1 MVRSPDEERGLP
13 GDSKWPLRL
22 RVAAKRR
29 MTTPASTAG
38 TLRPPALSRRALQA
52 GAKRLPL
59 IAILALQS
67 MLSLRLANTAFQD
80 EALYIYAG
88 HRLIAQL
95 LHNTPSYDNYS
106 TYFSGAPGLYP
117 MAAGVLD
124 GLGGIALARLFSLLC
139 MLAATVAV
147 FWLTNRLFQ
156 AGGIFAAALFA
167 VSGPVIFVGH
177 LATFDALSLALLA
190 GGAALAVWSAGR
202 GWWTLIGMA
211 QVLVLAIF
219 VKYAA
224 ILFVPSVLALLA
236 IETRRRRGWGIAAV
250 RVFLV
255 TALMAAGTT
264 VALWLS
270 SDALVHGIVETTLRR
285 HVLLGTSRMALAR
298 TAVEYA
304 GLLVLL
310 GCAGFVVVWRRRPV
324 LALLLLMSG
333 LLAPLNHIRIAEAT
347 SLHKHVAFGFL
358 FLAPLAGLAV
368 ARFAA
373 ATGPQFLAG
382 LALIAAV
389 FYSGLSQTD
398 QLYSSWPNSQSL
410 IYVLRTQVRPVT
422 GRYLAEEPEVPRY
435 YLRGLIEPYQWSSTY
450 YFEYTKNGRRLT
462 GIDAYRSA
470 IADRYFDVIVLRYG
484 PTAVLDYQI
493 DGRLRKQQGY
503 QLIARLPT
511 HTSFGAGYYWIW
523 RRS

>member
-1 MVRSPDEERGLP
+1 MN
-13 GDSKWPLRL
+13 
-22 RVAAKRR
+22 
-29 MTTPASTAG
+29 TPASAAG
-38 TLRPPALSRRALQA
+38 RLRPTALSRRALQA
-52 GAKRLPL
+52 GTRRLPL
-59 IAILALQS
+59 VAILALQS
-67 MLSLRLANTAFQD
+67 MLSLRLVNTAFQD

-88 HRLIAQL
+88 HRLTAQL
-95 LHNTPSYDNYS
+95 LHDTPSYDNYS

-117 MAAGVLD
+117 MAAGALD
-124 GLGGIALARLFSLLC
+124 GLGGIALVRVLSLLC

-156 AGGIFAAALFA
+156 AGGVFAAALFA
-167 VSGPVIFVGH
+167 VAGPVIFVGH
-177 LATFDALSLALLA
+177 LATFDAPSLALLA
-190 GGAALAVWSAGR
+190 GGAVLAVRSVGR

-219 VKYAA
+219 TKYAA
-224 ILFVPSVLALLA
+224 VLFVPSVLTLLA
-236 IETRRRRGWGIAAV
+236 IETRRRRGWGVAAV
-250 RVFLV
+250 RVSLV
-255 TALMAAGTT
+255 TALMTAGTT

-285 HVLLGTSRMALAR
+285 HVVLGTSRVALAR

-310 GCAGFVVVWRRRPV
+310 GCAGLVVVWRRRPV

-347 SLHKHVAFGFL
+347 SLHKHVAFGFV

-368 ARFAA
+368 ARLAA
-373 ATGPQFLAG
+373 SGRPWPGPQFLAG
-382 LALIAAV
+382 FALIAAV
-389 FYSGLSQTD
+389 FYSGLGQTD

-422 GRYLAEEPEVPRY
+422 GRYLAEESEVPRY

-450 YFEYTKNGRRLT
+450 YFEYTKDGRRLT

-484 PTAVLDYQI
+484 PTAVLDHQI
-493 DGRLRKQQGY
+493 DGPLRTQKGY

-511 HTSFGAGYYWIW
+511 DTSFGAGYYWIW
-523 RRS
+523 RRR